1 MRDLY
6 IKRNELCSKSTE
18 LQVAKW
24 DIKLNKDKITDLI
37 KKQDDVYKRYKFYD
51 KFLKIRGEMKNGKIL
66 CTKEK

>member
-6 IKRNELCSKSTE
+6 IKRNELCTKSTE

-24 DIKLNKDKITDLI
+24 DIKLSKDKITDLI

-51 KFLKIRGEMKNGKIL
+51 NFLKIRGEMKDGKIL

>member
-24 DIKLNKDKITDLI
+24 DIKLSKDKITDLI

-51 KFLKIRGEMKNGKIL
+51 NIIKIRGEMKNGKIL

>member
-24 DIKLNKDKITDLI
+24 DIKLSKDKITDLI
-37 KKQDDVYKRYKFYD
+37 KKQDDVYKRYRFYD
-51 KFLKIRGEMKNGKIL
+51 NIIKIRGEMKNGKIL

>member
-24 DIKLNKDKITDLI
+24 DIKLSKDKITDLI

-51 KFLKIRGEMKNGKIL
+51 NIIKIRGEMKDGKIL

>member
-6 IKRNELCSKSTE
+6 IKRNELCNKSTE

-24 DIKLNKDKITDLI
+24 DIKLSKDKITDLI

-51 KFLKIRGEMKNGKIL
+51 NFLKIRGEMNNGKIL
-66 CTKEK
+66 CIKEK

>member
-6 IKRNELCSKSTE
+6 IKRNELCTKSTE

-24 DIKLNKDKITDLI
+24 DIKLSKDKITDLI

-51 KFLKIRGEMKNGKIL
+51 NIIKIRGEMKDGKIL

>member
-24 DIKLNKDKITDLI
+24 NIKLSKDKITDLI

-51 KFLKIRGEMKNGKIL
+51 NFLKIRGEMKDEKIL

>member
-24 DIKLNKDKITDLI
+24 DIKLCKDKITDLI

-51 KFLKIRGEMKNGKIL
+51 NIIKIRGEMKNGKIL

>member
-6 IKRNELCSKSTE
+6 IKRNDLCNKSTE

-24 DIKLNKDKITDLI
+24 DIKLSKDKITDLI

-51 KFLKIRGEMKNGKIL
+51 NIIKIRGEMKNGKVL

>member
-6 IKRNELCSKSTE
+6 IKRNELCNKSTE

-24 DIKLNKDKITDLI
+24 DIKLSKDKITDLI

-51 KFLKIRGEMKNGKIL
+51 NIIKIRGEMKNGKIL

>member
-24 DIKLNKDKITDLI
+24 NIKLSKDKITDLI

-51 KFLKIRGEMKNGKIL
+51 NIIKIRGEMKNGKIL